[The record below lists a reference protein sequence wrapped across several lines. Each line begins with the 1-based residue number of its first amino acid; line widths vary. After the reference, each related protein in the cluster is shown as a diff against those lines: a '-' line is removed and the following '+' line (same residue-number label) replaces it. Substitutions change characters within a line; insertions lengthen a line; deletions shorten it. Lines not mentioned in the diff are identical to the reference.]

1 MTKIV
6 LIGYGAI
13 GRMVAQG
20 LADAAEKARLVAVL
34 VHEERV
40 DEARAALDAGVEV
53 ITGLDGMSETEPDL
67 IIECAGQGAVAE
79 HGEAALATGS
89 DFLVIS
95 TGALAEDSVRER
107 LLDAAART
115 GARMVLPAGAT
126 AGIDGL
132 AALRVGGLDRVRY
145 TSIKPPD
152 AWKGTPAET
161 EFNLDGLLQ
170 TTVIFSGSAGE
181 AARRYPKNANLA
193 ATVALAG
200 AGFDKTEIQLIAD
213 PAASD
218 NRSRIEAQG
227 PFGELRV
234 EMRGLPMPDNPKTSA
249 VTAHSILHAIASRDS
264 LIVI

>member
-1 MTKIV
+1 
-6 LIGYGAI
+6 
-13 GRMVAQG
+13 
-20 LADAAEKARLVAVL
+20 
-34 VHEERV
+34 
-40 DEARAALDAGVEV
+40 
-53 ITGLDGMSETEPDL
+53 
-67 IIECAGQGAVAE
+67 
-79 HGEAALATGS
+79 
-89 DFLVIS
+89 
-95 TGALAEDSVRER
+95 
-107 LLDAAART
+107 
-115 GARMVLPAGAT
+115 MVLPAGTT

-161 EFNLDGLLQ
+161 EFNLGGLLQ
-170 TTVIFSGSAGE
+170 TTVIFGGSAGE
-181 AARRYPKNANLA
+181 AARLYPKNANLA

-213 PAASD
+213 PAAKD